1 MIWFRA
7 LSFVIAVQLT
17 VIGAIPWLLAGVGP
31 RFRMGLWHL
40 PGILPLAIGGLGLL
54 WCNWAFVV
62 RGRGTAAPY
71 DPHVSWLCKDFIVM
85 YETLCM

>member
-1 MIWFRA
+1 
-7 LSFVIAVQLT
+7 AVQLT
-17 VIGAIPWLLAGVGP
+17 VIGAIPWLLARVGP
-31 RFRMGLWHL
+31 RLPMGLWHWL
-40 PGILPLAIGGLGLL
+40 GIVPLAIGGLALL

-71 DPHVSWLCKDFIVM
+71 DPHVRWSCKDFIAT